1 MERTELFIYIVI
13 LIVVVLLILRYWKTG
28 NKE

>member
-28 NKE
+28 KKE